1 MRPGSPFPFKMALL
15 FLVAT
20 VAFTSANAQLKR
32 KQIIDEKKALSRKSE
47 KNVVVVNTRTM
58 NELMTKCIELGI
70 EDAKLVFTRIRAVD
84 MADYVS
90 NHPEAAGYEKDI
102 LGRMTVL
109 IKVEGDNIAETD
121 FVTDADA
128 NPTNSIIQKMN
139 SAGLVRVKKP
149 YGNIPYTSK
158 VLYFEVGSICPPP
171 NSCN

>member
-1 MRPGSPFPFKMALL
+1 MRQGFPFLFKMALL

-32 KQIIDEKKALSRKSE
+32 KQIIDEKKAVSRRSE
-47 KNVVVVNTRTM
+47 KNVVLVNTRTM
-58 NELMTKCIELGI
+58 NELMTKCIQLGI

-90 NHPEAAGYEKDI
+90 NHPEAAGYEKDL
-102 LGRMTVL
+102 LGKLTVL
-109 IKVEGDNIAETD
+109 IKVEGENIAATD
-121 FVTDADA
+121 FVTDAGD
-128 NPTNSIIQKMN
+128 NPTNSMVQKMS

-149 YGNIPYTSK
+149 YGDIPYTSR